1 MDDKFRA
8 TQRNT
13 FSLHL
18 ERSGKRLTPERV
30 FILDT
35 ALGMKS
41 HFTANDLRQAMEGGN
56 MRVSRATLFN
66 TLPLMTE
73 CGVLRRFS
81 GARGVAYEVLRS
93 SVEPRQNLVC
103 AVCGKSFS
111 KSSSLANHRTGARR
125 RL

>member
-81 GARGVAYEVLRS
+81 GARGVAPVLGGAASESGVCRVRENVQAQGAGFE
-93 SVEPRQNLVC
+93 SVGRGTDLP
-103 AVCGKSFS
+103 
-111 KSSSLANHRTGARR
+111 
-125 RL
+125 

>member
-56 MRVSRATLFN
+56 MRVSHTVQHIAADDRVRRAAAFF
-66 TLPLMTE
+66 
-73 CGVLRRFS
+73 R
-81 GARGVAYEVLRS
+81 GARGGL
-93 SVEPRQNLVC
+93 
-103 AVCGKSFS
+103 
-111 KSSSLANHRTGARR
+111 
-125 RL
+125 